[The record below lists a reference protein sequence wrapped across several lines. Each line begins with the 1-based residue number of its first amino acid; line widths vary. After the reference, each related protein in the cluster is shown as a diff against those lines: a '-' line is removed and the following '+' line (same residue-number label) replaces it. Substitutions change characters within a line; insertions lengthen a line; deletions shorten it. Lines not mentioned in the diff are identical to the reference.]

1 MSSKVEM
8 PFTRILTLGSSLPK
22 ITGGWGLKFSY
33 GRWSL
38 NAQFNF
44 RAGNKVVNRARM
56 DAESMHNNNNQ
67 AASVNWRWRTEGQ
80 LAEIPRALYNKGFNY
95 LGSDRFVEDASFMRL
110 NYLSLGYSLDPKLLR
125 RIGVASLSINLNASN
140 LFCLTNYSGADPE
153 VGYGGM
159 GVATDGAKTPRSRQ
173 FTARVQIGF

>member
-1 MSSKVEM
+1 
-8 PFTRILTLGSSLPK
+8 
-22 ITGGWGLKFSY
+22 
-33 GRWSL
+33 
-38 NAQFNF
+38 
-44 RAGNKVVNRARM
+44 M

-125 RIGVASLSINLNASN
+125 ENWCGFV
-140 LFCLTNYSGADPE
+140 E
-153 VGYGGM
+153 H
-159 GVATDGAKTPRSRQ
+159 Q
-173 FTARVQIGF
+173 FECQ